1 MKTNKQT
8 LIVCAI
14 ITIVSFLAL
23 FILHMELDVWFWQ
36 IITKTEITCDVD
48 ERNFYQGI
56 WSNIFTGAIVSV
68 LTTYVVYQRSKHDV
82 EFGLQASEDMLLMH
96 FSSLASTMY
105 MVNLK
110 NPQNN
115 HAAIARFA
123 DAIANCEVQYDRMIQ
138 CSNDYSPFFKT
149 KKAKTLMKTK
159 SFLQVI
165 WIEICPVEDSLLV
178 ETEEVEIKKAIDKVR
193 DIVGKKKDEIDELKH
208 RIWRL

>member
-8 LIVCAI
+8 LVVCVI

-115 HAAIARFA
+115 HASIARFA

-178 ETEEVEIKKAIDKVR
+178 ETEEAEIKKAIDKVR

>member
-8 LIVCAI
+8 LVVCVI

-23 FILHMELDVWFWQ
+23 FILHTELDVWLWQ

>member
-1 MKTNKQT
+1 
-8 LIVCAI
+8 
-14 ITIVSFLAL
+14 
-23 FILHMELDVWFWQ
+23 
-36 IITKTEITCDVD
+36 
-48 ERNFYQGI
+48 
-56 WSNIFTGAIVSV
+56 
-68 LTTYVVYQRSKHDV
+68 
-82 EFGLQASEDMLLMH
+82 
-96 FSSLASTMY
+96 MY

>member
-8 LIVCAI
+8 LVVCVI

>member
-23 FILHMELDVWFWQ
+23 FILHAELDVWLWE
-36 IITKTEITCDVD
+36 IITKTEITCDYE

>member
-23 FILHMELDVWFWQ
+23 FILHARLDVWLWQ
-36 IITKTEITCDVD
+36 IITKTEITCDID

-68 LTTYVVYQRSKHDV
+68 LTTYVAYQRSKHDV
-82 EFGLQASEDMLLMH
+82 EFGLQSSESMLLTD
-96 FSSLASTMY
+96 FSLLASTMY

-110 NPQNN
+110 HPQNN

-123 DAIANCEVQYDRMIQ
+123 DTIANCKTQYDRMIQ
-138 CSNDYSPFFKT
+138 HSNDYSPFIKT
-149 KKAKTLMKTK
+149 NKAKTLTETK
-159 SFLQVI
+159 SILQTI
-165 WIEICPVEDSLLV
+165 WIEICPVQDSLLT
-178 ETEEVEIKKAIDKVR
+178 ETEEAEIKKAIDKVR
-193 DIVGKKKDEIDELKH
+193 AIVGKKKDEIDELNHK
-208 RIWRL
+208 IWRL

>member
-8 LIVCAI
+8 LIVCSI

-23 FILHMELDVWFWQ
+23 FILHAELDVWLWQ
-36 IITKTEITCDVD
+36 TITRAEITCDYE

-193 DIVGKKKDEIDELKH
+193 DIVGKKKDEIDKLKH

>member
-8 LIVCAI
+8 LVVCVI

-23 FILHMELDVWFWQ
+23 FILHTELDVWVWQ